1 MTNFIKLTSIIIN
14 TSHINKIEIK
24 NNKYEIHLNN
34 NKVEGFIFFS
44 NGTIYSKND
53 IIEICK
59 NKDSFDYS
67 IITEWINDINN

>member
-1 MTNFIKLTSIIIN
+1 MTNFLKLTSIIIN
-14 TSHINKIEIK
+14 TSNISKIEIK

-44 NGTIYSKND
+44 KND

-59 NKDSFDYS
+59 NKDPLDYS

>member
-1 MTNFIKLTSIIIN
+1 MANFLKLTSIIIN

-59 NKDSFDYS
+59 NKDPFDYS

>member
-1 MTNFIKLTSIIIN
+1 MANFLKLTSIIIN

-24 NNKYEIHLNN
+24 NNKYEIYLN

-59 NKDSFDYS
+59 NKDPLDYT
-67 IITEWINDINN
+67 ILTEWINDINN